1 MDLPIPAA
9 FLAGMATIL
18 ITGGSGLIGR
28 ALTQALLDEGH
39 AVRWLSRGPAQRP
52 DVPAFTWDI
61 AQGTVDPRALDGVA
75 HIVHLSGAGI
85 ADRRWTAA
93 RKRELHAS
101 RVDAAHLL
109 RQAATA
115 GGADIRT
122 FVSAT
127 GIGYYGAVTSDHV
140 FTESDPPGTDFIAQ
154 LCAAWE
160 QAADAWMPMCR
171 VVKLRTPMVLSG
183 EGGALPRLAAPV
195 RWGAGA
201 ALGSGKQWVPWV
213 HLDDLVRAYV
223 QALTDTA
230 LHGAYNVAAPEAVD
244 NRTLMRTIAQVLH
257 RPFFLPAVPG
267 VVLRAALGEL
277 SAVLLRG
284 SRVSAQRLLD
294 SGFRFRHPD
303 LRPALAGLL
312 Q

>member
-1 MDLPIPAA
+1 
-9 FLAGMATIL
+9 MATIL

-28 ALTQALLDEGH
+28 ALTRALVAEGH
-39 AVRWLSRGPAQRP
+39 AVRWLGRGHGRRT
-52 DVPAFTWDI
+52 DIPAFTWDI
-61 AQGTVDPRALDGVA
+61 AEGTMDPRALDGVE

-85 ADRRWTAA
+85 ADRRWTTA
-93 RKRELHAS
+93 RKGELHAS

-109 RQAATA
+109 RQAVVA
-115 GGADIRT
+115 GGAGIRT
-122 FVSAT
+122 FVSAA
-127 GIGYYGAVTSDHV
+127 GIGYYGAVTTDHV

-154 LCAAWE
+154 LSTAWE
-160 QAADAWMPMCR
+160 QAADAWTPLCR

-201 ALGSGKQWVPWV
+201 ALGRGKQWVPWV
-213 HLDDLVRAYV
+213 HLDDLVQAYV
-223 QALTDTA
+223 QALTATA
-230 LHGAYNVAAPEAVD
+230 MHGAYNVAAPEAID

-267 VVLRAALGEL
+267 MLLRAALGEL
-277 SAVLLRG
+277 SDVLLHG
-284 SRVSAQRLLD
+284 SRTSAQRLLD

-303 LRPALAGLL
+303 LRAALAELL

>member
-1 MDLPIPAA
+1 
-9 FLAGMATIL
+9 MATVL

-28 ALTQALLDEGH
+28 ALTQALVAEGH
-39 AVRWLSRGPAQRP
+39 TVRWLGRGHGRRM
-52 DVPAFTWDI
+52 DVPVFTWDVPR
-61 AQGTVDPRALDGVA
+61 GTVDPRALDGVE

-101 RVDAAHLL
+101 RVDAADLL
-109 RQAATA
+109 RQAVMA
-115 GGADIRT
+115 GGTDIRT
-122 FVSAT
+122 FVSAA
-127 GIGYYGAVTSDHV
+127 GIGYYGAVTTDHV
-140 FTESDPPGTDFIAQ
+140 FTEEDRPGTDFIAQ
-154 LCAAWE
+154 LSAAWE
-160 QAADAWMPMCR
+160 QAADAWTPLCR
-171 VVKLRTPMVLSG
+171 VVKLRTAMVLSG

-213 HLDDLVRAYV
+213 HRDDLVQAYV
-223 QALTDTA
+223 RAITDEA
-230 LHGAYNVAAPEAVD
+230 LHGAYNVAAPGTTD

-267 VVLRAALGEL
+267 MLLRAALGEL
-277 SAVLLRG
+277 SDVLLHG

-294 SGFRFRHPD
+294 TGFRFRHPE